1 MAHDDFAVEPVHGLE
16 KQLRPGERMLWQG
29 APKPWALAKSAMV
42 LHWVIGYFAFLAVWR
57 GYALWTS
64 MSVEAGVA
72 AVLWYVILGALA
84 AGIILAI
91 AWVLA
96 RTTVYTITSA
106 RVVMRIGAALT
117 VSLNLPL
124 KHIASADLGLLEDGT
139 GSIHLKLKGGD
150 RFSYL
155 VLWPHVR
162 PWHAREPE
170 PTLRCIPEAEKV
182 ARILAEAA
190 QAEVGAVVGDIQA
203 EPAAAPFPGPAHP
216 VPAE

>member
-1 MAHDDFAVEPVHGLE
+1 MAHDDFAVEPVRGLE

-29 APKPWALAKSAMV
+29 APKTWALAKSAMV
-42 LHWVIGYFAFLAVWR
+42 VHWVIGYFAVLAAWR

-64 MSVEAGVA
+64 MSVEAGIA
-72 AVLWYVILGALA
+72 AVLWYLILGALA
-84 AGIILAI
+84 AGIIMAI

-96 RTTVYTITSA
+96 RTTVYTITTS

-124 KHIASADLGLLEDGT
+124 KHIASADLGLQADGT

-162 PWHAREPE
+162 PWHTRTPE
-170 PTLRCIPEAEKV
+170 PTLRCIPDAARV
-182 ARILAEAA
+182 AQILGEAA
-190 QAEVGAVVGDIQA
+190 QAEVGAVIGDIQA
-203 EPAAAPFPGPAHP
+203 EPAAARAPGGAYP